1 MTTVAPAHLR
11 DIETELH
18 RQSRQRALY
27 SAVGVGVLVIFI
39 VFGFNSAD
47 EANAGSFA
55 EGFSRLFDFPGEI
68 MKLTF
73 EASWSWFG
81 LLWKYFPYL
90 VETLHMAVLATFIGF
105 VFAVLVSLLAS
116 QNLIANKYAVSGM
129 RRFMDFSRAFPELVL
144 AMVLLFL
151 MGKSAVPALIAVAF
165 HTIGALGKLFSEANE
180 NIDMRPVEGLKATGA
195 NWYQQIRFGVLPQVL
210 PNYLSYGLL
219 RLEINVRASTILGFV
234 GAGGIGE
241 QLTANI
247 QWTYG
252 ADVTAIFVLLI
263 STIVGLDYLSRWVR
277 GKLIGS
283 GSLVGV

>member
-1 MTTVAPAHLR
+1 MPVAIPAHLAS
-11 DIETELH
+11 IETELH
-18 RQSRQRALY
+18 RQSRLRTIY
-27 SAVGVGVLVIFI
+27 SALGIGILIVFM

-47 EANAGSFA
+47 EANAGSFSD
-55 EGFSRLFDFPGEI
+55 GITRLFDFPAEI
-68 MKLTF
+68 LRLTF
-73 EASWSWFG
+73 EAGWSWFG
-81 LLWKYFPYL
+81 LLWHYFPYL
-90 VETLHMAVLATFIGF
+90 VETIHMAMLATFIGF
-105 VFAVLVSLLAS
+105 VGAVIISLLAS
-116 QNLIANKYAVSGM
+116 SNLITNKLFVATM
-129 RRFMDFSRAFPELVL
+129 RRLMDFSRAFPELVL

-180 NIDMRPVEGLKATGA
+180 NADMRPVEGLKATGA
-195 NWYQQIRFGVLPQVL
+195 GWLQQIRFGIIPQVL

-219 RLEINVRASTILGFV
+219 RLEINVRASTILGLV

-263 STIVGLDYLSRWVR
+263 STIIALDYISRWVR
-277 GKLIGS
+277 GKLIGT
-283 GSLVGV
+283 GSMVGA